1 MLIFRLHAKLNDF
14 DFFIFMLESA
24 SQLLEQGGSVNLIDS
39 N

>member
-1 MLIFRLHAKLNDF
+1 MNYDF

-24 SQLLEQGGSVNLIDS
+24 TQFLEQGGCVNLVDS